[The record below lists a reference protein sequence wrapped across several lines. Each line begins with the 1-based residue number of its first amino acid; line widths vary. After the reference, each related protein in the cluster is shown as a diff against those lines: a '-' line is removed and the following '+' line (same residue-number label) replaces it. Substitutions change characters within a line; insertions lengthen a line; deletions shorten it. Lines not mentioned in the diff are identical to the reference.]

1 LTLGWGRPQTRPDMG
16 RLLDSLRGVMRSV
29 GAKGHLDQLGE
40 IDQAGASDRVE
51 DLLEQ
56 SVQGAE
62 IDPNDPDFAPVD
74 GVDIDQYAH
83 ICKDIVDAGQQT
95 DETKFKAILAE
106 HKIER
111 SAWTPIAETWNERV
125 MRNPKVKMRYTATFL
140 GQ

>member
-1 LTLGWGRPQTRPDMG
+1 MG

-29 GAKGHLDQLGE
+29 GAKGHLDQLYQ

-51 DLLEQ
+51 AALEQ

-62 IDPNDPDFAPVD
+62 IDPDDPDFAPVD
-74 GVDIDQYAH
+74 GVDVDQYAH

-95 DETKFKAILAE
+95 DESKFTAILAE

-111 SAWTPIAETWNERV
+111 SAWTTIAETWNERV